1 MNLLRWLKHRW
12 MDERDVRRA
21 FGHDTLERLETRIRL
36 SEARHTGQLRICIE
50 AGLPLADLW
59 RGTTSRQRALH
70 LFGALRMWDTEHN
83 NGVLIYLLLADKK
96 IEIIADRGLSRQV
109 RPPEWDAV
117 IRDMSHHMHQGL
129 WETALGQAIDAV
141 TDKLCQHFPVVE
153 GQARVNELPD
163 KPVIL

>member
-1 MNLLRWLKHRW
+1 

-50 AGLPLADLW
+50 AGLPLSDLW

>member
-1 MNLLRWLKHRW
+1 MKLLRWLRHRW
-12 MDERDVRRA
+12 LDEHDVRRA
-21 FGHDTLERLETRIRL
+21 VGRDALERLETRIRL

-59 RGTTSRQRALH
+59 HGRTSRQRAMH
-70 LFGALRMWDTEHN
+70 LFGALQMWDTEHN
-83 NGVLIYLLLADKK
+83 NGVLIYLLLADRK
-96 IEIIADRGLSRQV
+96 IEIVADRGLSRLV

-141 TDKLCQHFPVVE
+141 TDQLCRHFPVVE